1 MKKNKLYLIIPAIA
15 LLAWSCG
22 GEEKETPKQ
31 QSVEVKTETVKYT
44 EMVGEN
50 RFSGV
55 VKADD
60 KLMLSTKIFGQVAA
74 VLVQEGEKI
83 SKGQLLIKIKSN
95 DLAAKQNTA
104 NSGVQAAKTNMENT
118 IKNYDR
124 IKALLEK
131 GSATQKE
138 LEDMTAAKEAAIAQY
153 KEAQHQLAEVNDYLS
168 YANMTSPINGFV
180 SKKMVNVGDM
190 ANPGQPILA
199 LESMEELK
207 IEADIPAFEIGQFE
221 VNDSIKI
228 AVKDAGLTEI
238 TGVVERIIPSSSFS
252 GQYKAVIALN
262 QQHKSLKP
270 GMFAR
275 ISLLKNKEN
284 KLLVPKS
291 SIVTKGQLT
300 GVYAVNQQGEAM
312 LRWIRLGKEYSDNV
326 EVLSGLIEGEQLIV
340 SSTSKLTD
348 GILVKS
354 SK

>member
-22 GEEKETPKQ
+22 DEEKETPKQ

-83 SKGQLLIKIKSN
+83 SEGQLLIKIKSN

-138 LEDMTAAKEAAIAQY
+138 FEDMTAAKEAAIAQY

-228 AVKDAGLTEI
+228 AVKDAGLTEM

-312 LRWIRLGKEYSDNV
+312 LRWIRLGKDYGDNV
-326 EVLSGLIEGEQLIV
+326 EVLSGLTINEEIIV
-340 SSTSKLTD
+340 SSQSKITD

>member
-22 GEEKETPKQ
+22 DEEKETPKQ

-138 LEDMTAAKEAAIAQY
+138 LEDMTAAKEAAIAQH

-207 IEADIPAFEIGQFE
+207 VEIDIPAFEIGQFE

-228 AVKDAGLTEI
+228 AVKDAGLTEMS
-238 TGVVERIIPSSSFS
+238 GVVERIIPSSFFS

-291 SIVTKGQLT
+291 SIVSKGQLT
-300 GVYAVNQQGEAM
+300 GVYTVNQQGEAM
-312 LRWIRLGKEYSDNV
+312 LRWIRLGKESGDNV
-326 EVLSGLIEGEQLIV
+326 EVLSGLTINEEIIV
-340 SSTSKLTD
+340 SSQSKITD
-348 GILVKS
+348 GIQVKS

>member
-1 MKKNKLYLIIPAIA
+1 MKKNKLYLILPAIA

-22 GEEKETPKQ
+22 DDEKVTPKQ

-44 EMVGEN
+44 EMVGEH
-50 RFSGV
+50 RFSGI

-60 KLMLSTKIFGQVAA
+60 KLMLSTKIFGQVDA
-74 VLVQEGEKI
+74 VLVQEGDKI

-104 NSGVQAAKTNMENT
+104 SSGVKAAKTNMENT

-124 IKALLEK
+124 IKALHEK

-138 LEDMTAAKEAAIAQY
+138 LEDMTAAKEAAIAQHQ
-153 KEAQHQLAEVNDYLS
+153 EAQHQLAEVNDYLS
-168 YANMTSPINGFV
+168 YANLTSPINGFV

-207 IEADIPAFEIGQFE
+207 IEADIPAFKIGQFE
-221 VNDSIKI
+221 INDSIKVT
-228 AVKDAGLTEI
+228 VKDAGLTEMN
-238 TGVVERIIPSSSFS
+238 GVVERIVPSSSFS
-252 GQYKAVIALN
+252 GQYKAVIALS
-262 QQHKSLKP
+262 QQNKSLKP

-275 ISLLKNKEN
+275 INLLKDIEN
-284 KLLVPKS
+284 KLLIPKS
-291 SIVTKGQLT
+291 SIITKGQLT
-300 GVYAVNQQGEAM
+300 GIYTVNQQGEAM
-312 LRWIRLGKEYSDNV
+312 LRWIRLGKEYGDYV
-326 EVLSGLIEGEQLIV
+326 EVLSGVTINEQIIV
-340 SSTSKLTD
+340 SSQSKITD

>member
-22 GEEKETPKQ
+22 DEEKETPKQ
-31 QSVEVKTETVKYT
+31 QSVEVITEIVKYS

-50 RFSGV
+50 RFSGA

-95 DLAAKQNTA
+95 DLTAKQNTA

-138 LEDMTAAKEAAIAQY
+138 LEDMTAAKEAAITQY

-228 AVKDAGLTEI
+228 TVKDADLTEMN
-238 TGVVERIIPSSSFS
+238 GVVERIIPSSSFS
-252 GQYKAVIALN
+252 GQYKVVVALN

-284 KLLVPKS
+284 KLLIPKS

-300 GVYAVNQQGEAM
+300 GIYAVNQQGEAM
-312 LRWIRLGKEYSDNV
+312 LRWIRLGKEYGDNV
-326 EVLSGLIEGEQLIV
+326 EVLSGLTTNEKIIV
-340 SSTSKLTD
+340 SSQSKITD

-354 SK
+354 K

>member
-1 MKKNKLYLIIPAIA
+1 MKKNKLYLILPAIA

-22 GEEKETPKQ
+22 DEEKVTPKQ

-74 VLVQEGEKI
+74 VLVQEGDKI

-104 NSGVQAAKTNMENT
+104 KSGVQAAKTNMENT

-153 KEAQHQLAEVNDYLS
+153 QEAQHQLAEINDYMS

-207 IEADIPAFEIGQFE
+207 IEANIPAFEIGQFA
-221 VNDSIKI
+221 VNDSVKI
-228 AVKDAGLTEI
+228 TVKDAGLTQMD
-238 TGVVERIIPSSSFS
+238 GVVERIVPSSSFS

-262 QQHKSLKP
+262 QQIKSLKP

-275 ISLLKNKEN
+275 TNLLKDKEN

-291 SIVTKGQLT
+291 SIITKGQLT
-300 GVYAVNQQGEAM
+300 GIYSINQQGEAM
-312 LRWIRLGKEYSDNV
+312 LRWIRLGKEYGDKV
-326 EVLSGLIEGEQLIV
+326 EVLSGLTEGEQLIV

>member
-1 MKKNKLYLIIPAIA
+1 MKKNTLYLIIPAIA

-22 GEEKETPKQ
+22 DDEKITPKQ

-44 EMVGEN
+44 EVVGEN
-50 RFSGV
+50 RFSGT

-60 KLMLSTKIFGQVAA
+60 KLMLSTKIFGQVDA
-74 VLVQEGEKI
+74 VLVKEGDKI
-83 SKGQLLIKIKSN
+83 SKGQLLVKIKSN

-104 NSGVQAAKTNMENT
+104 NSGVKAAKTNMENT

-124 IKALLEK
+124 IKTLFDK

-138 LEDMTAAKEAAIAQY
+138 LEDMTAAKEAAIAQH
-153 KEAQHQLAEVNDYLS
+153 KEAQHQLTEVNDYLS
-168 YANMTSPINGFV
+168 YANLTSPINGFV
-180 SKKMVNVGDM
+180 SKKMVNVGGM

-207 IEADIPAFEIGQFE
+207 LEANIPAFEISKFE

-228 AVKDAGLTEI
+228 TVTDAGLVEVS
-238 TGVVERIIPSSSFS
+238 GVLERIVPSSSFS
-252 GQYKAVIALN
+252 GQYKVVVALN
-262 QQHKSLKP
+262 KQHKSLKP

-275 ISLLKNKEN
+275 ISLLKDSEK
-284 KLLVPKS
+284 KLLIHKS
-291 SIVTKGQLT
+291 SITTKGQLS
-300 GVYAVNQQGEAM
+300 GVYTVNQQAEAM
-312 LRWIRLGKEYSDNV
+312 LRWIRLGKEYGDKV
-326 EVLSGLIEGEQLIV
+326 EVLSGLIEGEQLIT

-348 GILVKS
+348 GTIVI

>member
-1 MKKNKLYLIIPAIA
+1 MKKNKLYLILPAIA

-22 GEEKETPKQ
+22 DEEKETLKQ
-31 QSVEVKTETVKYT
+31 QSVEVKTDTVKYT
-44 EMVGEN
+44 EVVGEN
-50 RFSGV
+50 RFSGT

-60 KLMLSTKIFGQVAA
+60 KLMLSTKIFGQVDA
-74 VLVQEGEKI
+74 VLVKEGDKI
-83 SKGQLLIKIKSN
+83 SKGQLLVKIKSN

-104 NSGVQAAKTNMENT
+104 NSGVKAAKTNMENT

-124 IKALLEK
+124 IKTLFDK

-138 LEDMTAAKEAAIAQY
+138 LEDMTAAKEAAIAQH
-153 KEAQHQLAEVNDYLS
+153 KEAQHQLTEVNDYLS
-168 YANMTSPINGFV
+168 YANLTSPINGFV

-207 IEADIPAFEIGQFE
+207 LEANVPAFEISKFE
-221 VNDSIKI
+221 VNDSVKI
-228 AVKDAGLTEI
+228 TVADAGLEDVN
-238 TGVVERIIPSSSFS
+238 GVVERIVPSSSFS
-252 GQYKAVIALN
+252 GQYKVVVALN

-275 ISLLKNKEN
+275 ISLLKDSEK
-284 KLLVPKS
+284 KLLIHKS
-291 SIVTKGQLT
+291 SITTKGQLS
-300 GVYAVNQQGEAM
+300 GVYTVNQQAEAM
-312 LRWIRLGKEYSDNV
+312 LRWIRLGKEYGDKV
-326 EVLSGLIEGEQLIV
+326 EVLSGLIEGEQLIT

-348 GILVKS
+348 GTLVI